1 MKNTV
6 RKIADSGRP
15 VVNSNMRR
23 MSGALINHCI
33 YRTHFVQSSVNINLW
48 LKGKER
54 TKMLRLGPLLNSV
67 LTGVWPKLD
76 AMAKYVIVATER
88 ITMAI

>member
-1 MKNTV
+1 
-6 RKIADSGRP
+6 
-15 VVNSNMRR
+15 
-23 MSGALINHCI
+23 
-33 YRTHFVQSSVNINLW
+33 
-48 LKGKER
+48 
-54 TKMLRLGPLLNSV
+54 MLRLGPLLNSV